1 MFKNISLIFF
11 RATLKLKLLL
21 TALLFP
27 VIIIGQS
34 QQATDGEAL
43 NQTNSTLEARFN
55 PLVDNIQEKLPP
67 LEVLIDS
74 AVKNAPGIRMREA
87 EVSLARFRL
96 KERKWSWTRHFGL
109 ISNFNYGNNY
119 NFSINETSGSAPSEF
134 ITTRAETAFQ
144 IGFFLRFPAFDAINR
159 KNEVNIGKRE
169 IEKTM
174 LLREEMVRE
183 TSQEVILVYQDLLL
197 HQDLLKVK
205 NEAQITSE
213 IQVKMAEKE
222 FLNGKITIAELSR
235 LTEMHSINVYNFK
248 KDRVLF
254 YRQYLILEQLV
265 GMKFNILNEIY

>member
-1 MFKNISLIFF
+1 MFNSILLSLHA
-11 RATLKLKLLL
+11 ATLKMKVMLLV
-21 TALLFP
+21 LLFP
-27 VIIIGQS
+27 TFTIGQTQDAGDREPVKTS
-34 QQATDGEAL
+34 SNEI
-43 NQTNSTLEARFN
+43 EIKFN

-74 AVKNAPGIRMREA
+74 AVKNAPRIRMREA

-96 KERKWSWTRHFGL
+96 KESKWSWTRHFGL
-109 ISNFNYGNNY
+109 ISNFNFGNNY
-119 NFSINETSGSAPSEF
+119 NFSTNETSGSAPSQF
-134 ITTRAETAFQ
+134 ITTRAETAFT

-169 IEKTM
+169 VEKTM

-222 FLNGKITIAELSR
+222 FLNGKISIADLSR